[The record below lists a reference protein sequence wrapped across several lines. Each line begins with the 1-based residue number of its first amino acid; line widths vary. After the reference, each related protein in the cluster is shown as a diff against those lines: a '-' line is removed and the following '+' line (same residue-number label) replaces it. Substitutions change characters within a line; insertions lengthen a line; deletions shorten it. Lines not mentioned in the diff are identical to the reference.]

1 MLSRLLA
8 RFNRPGSSSHSRLRG
23 ARSEVTPITARRPG
37 NVVLRRRRLRTE
49 VFAIRPS
56 RRLIRFRPTPW
67 WIAGA
72 FGTVIAIGALLLSL
86 PIASESRD
94 WTNGIDSLFT
104 AMSAVCVTGLVRFD
118 TAEHWSGFGE
128 VVILALFQLGGL
140 GVTVYAGM
148 LLLLIGRRLG
158 LRASNL
164 FGMELSGA
172 GDWDVRRLLRRV
184 LTFVVLMES
193 LTFLLLLP
201 WFVSEFH
208 GSRGVW
214 MALFHSVSTFNN
226 AGFDLM
232 GGSNGFTGQI
242 NAQYPITVMGI
253 SAFLGSLSF
262 VTVFDL
268 RRGRRGWSL
277 DTRIVLITM
286 IGFTLLGML
295 VVALAEL
302 QDGHVLGGQGPGG
315 AVANA
320 FFLAVNRSTGMTT
333 VDMAQLQDV
342 TAVLFLPLMFIGGA
356 STSTA
361 GGIKVGAFIVGLAVV
376 WSALRGR
383 HQAEIFSREIP
394 QAVVLR
400 AITVVLLGVVA
411 LTAGVAAIEITED
424 GPFLP
429 LVFEVMSGLANV
441 GWSQGVTPTLSDA
454 GAVLIV
460 VLMFIGRIGTLMVA
474 LTVPDRPRASYH
486 YAHEGVRI
494 G

>member
-1 MLSRLLA
+1 MLSRLRA
-8 RFNRPGSSSHSRLRG
+8 RFNRAGSPRPLRSST
-23 ARSEVTPITARRPG
+23 ARAAVDPTAARRPG

-72 FGTVIAIGALLLSL
+72 FGAVIAIGTLLLSL

-184 LTFVVLMES
+184 LTFVILMES

-208 GSRGVW
+208 GTRGVW

-226 AGFDLM
+226 AGIHTD
-232 GGSNGFTGQI
+232 I
-242 NAQYPITVMGI
+242 
-253 SAFLGSLSF
+253 
-262 VTVFDL
+262 
-268 RRGRRGWSL
+268 R
-277 DTRIVLITM
+277 
-286 IGFTLLGML
+286 
-295 VVALAEL
+295 
-302 QDGHVLGGQGPGG
+302 
-315 AVANA
+315 
-320 FFLAVNRSTGMTT
+320 
-333 VDMAQLQDV
+333 
-342 TAVLFLPLMFIGGA
+342 
-356 STSTA
+356 
-361 GGIKVGAFIVGLAVV
+361 
-376 WSALRGR
+376 
-383 HQAEIFSREIP
+383 
-394 QAVVLR
+394 
-400 AITVVLLGVVA
+400 
-411 LTAGVAAIEITED
+411 
-424 GPFLP
+424 
-429 LVFEVMSGLANV
+429 
-441 GWSQGVTPTLSDA
+441 
-454 GAVLIV
+454 
-460 VLMFIGRIGTLMVA
+460 
-474 LTVPDRPRASYH
+474 
-486 YAHEGVRI
+486 
-494 G
+494 